1 MGFELNKDGD
11 QPKKSGFSLDK
22 NNDEPKKSGFSL
34 DKDAAKTGNTQND
47 ENNKPSGNKGLIF
60 GVLAVVVIGIVIFL
74 FMPSNDDSEIQT
86 ADTNEQS
93 VSGENNVE
101 DDASEVI
108 SDSETNNV
116 VENNDDEMSEDVQV
130 QESNS
135 VASNEENVSED
146 VNEKPTSSPPV
157 SNKTILM
164 TFGKASSSAS
174 MGGSNANSIDDIV
187 SYMKSNTS
195 VVIEISGY
203 ASSEGSMDV
212 NQRLSK
218 RRAESLA
225 NVLKGKGISPSRIK
239 TIGKGISNPVASN
252 TTEEGRK
259 QNRRVEVSFN

>member
-1 MGFELNKDGD
+1 MGFELNKEDD
-11 QPKKSGFSLDK
+11 KPKESGFSLDK
-22 NNDEPKKSGFSL
+22 KDDQPNKSGFSL
-34 DKDAAKTGNTQND
+34 DKDAAKTGNSQND

-60 GVLAVVVIGIVIFL
+60 GILAVVVIGIVIFL

-93 VSGENNVE
+93 ISGEDNVE
-101 DDASEVI
+101 DDASEEI
-108 SDSETNNV
+108 SDSETTV
-116 VENNDDEMSEDVQV
+116 VENNDDDISEDLQV
-130 QESNS
+130 QESNA
-135 VASNEENVSED
+135 VGSNEENVSEE
-146 VNEKPTSSPPV
+146 VNEKSISSPPV

-174 MGGSNANSIDDIV
+174 IGGANANSIDDIV
-187 SYMKSNTS
+187 GYMKSNTS

-225 NVLKGKGISPSRIK
+225 SVLKGKGISQSRIK
-239 TIGKGISNPVASN
+239 TVGKGISNPVASN
-252 TTEEGRK
+252 STEEGRE